1 MARNGIG
8 CISIPTATNRPGYI
22 IHLALP
28 FRIGSNFR
36 CFLVYKISSQL
47 YSAMAA
53 IDMSCINFYE
63 LPPVRSPCSS
73 LKSSMDKPFK
83 TNRKINPPL
92 QSQIAV
98 GGTKAI
104 DKGIVGTQRYKKPGG
119 DRGTNYVEDLCFP
132 SIEDFG
138 SPCNSSSETEKNIPY
153 LIKNLDQCLSDGGFL
168 DIDDVLGPAPAW
180 TAEQPH
186 FQGGAL
192 QPST

>member
-1 MARNGIG
+1 MCSLEGPCEALEGQRRDGVARNGIG

-63 LPPVRSPCSS
+63 PPPIRSPCSS
-73 LKSSMDKPFK
+73 LKSSMNKPFK
-83 TNRKINPPL
+83 TNRKIDPPL
-92 QSQIAV
+92 QSQMAV
-98 GGTKAI
+98 GGTKAM
-104 DKGIVGTQRYKKPGG
+104 DEGIVGTQRHEKPGG

-138 SPCNSSSETEKNIPY
+138 SPVTFLPKPKRTH
-153 LIKNLDQCLSDGGFL
+153 LI
-168 DIDDVLGPAPAW
+168 
-180 TAEQPH
+180 H
-186 FQGGAL
+186 
-192 QPST
+192 